1 METKSLYKINA
12 EYMELFGRIEMA
24 EGVLTPELEEELIIK
39 KSELEVKSIA
49 YVEVIKQRES
59 FNDRI
64 DEEIKRLQAMKK
76 SNDTLVSRLKSN
88 LLQAVSIFGNYEAGF
103 VKIGTRK
110 SKQVVVDYDVNDLPK
125 QYKTVKVTETAD
137 KVAIKKAIESGETV
151 YGCRLVENVNLTIK

>member
-64 DEEIKRLQAMKK
+64 DDEIKRLQAMKK
-76 SNDTLVSRLKSN
+76 SNDTLVSRLKTN

-110 SKQVVVDYDVNDLPK
+110 SKQVIVDYDVNDLPK

-137 KVAIKKAIESGETV
+137 KVAIKKALESGETV

>member
-1 METKSLYKINA
+1 MKTLYKINA

-24 EGVLTPELEEELIIK
+24 EGVLTPELEEALVIN

-76 SNDTLVSRLKSN
+76 SNDTLVSKLKSN

-103 VKIGTRK
+103 LKIGTRK

-125 QYKTVKVTETAD
+125 QYKTVKVTETPD
-137 KVAIKKAIESGETV
+137 KVAIKKALESGETV
-151 YGCRLVENVNLTIK
+151 YGCRLVENINLTIR

>member
-64 DEEIKRLQAMKK
+64 DDEIKRLQAMKK
-76 SNDTLVSRLKSN
+76 SNDALVSRLKTN

-110 SKQVVVDYDVNDLPK
+110 SKQVIVDYDVNDLPK

-137 KVAIKKAIESGETV
+137 KVAIKKALESGETV

>member
-64 DEEIKRLQAMKK
+64 DDEIKRLQAMKK
-76 SNDTLVSRLKSN
+76 SNDTLISRLKTN

-110 SKQVVVDYDVNDLPK
+110 SKQVIVDYDVNDLPK

-137 KVAIKKAIESGETV
+137 KVAIKKALESGETV

>member
-64 DEEIKRLQAMKK
+64 DDEIKRLQAMKK
-76 SNDTLVSRLKSN
+76 SNDTLISRLKTN

-137 KVAIKKAIESGETV
+137 KVAIKKALESGETV
-151 YGCRLVENVNLTIK
+151 YGCRLVENVNLQIK

>member
-64 DEEIKRLQAMKK
+64 DDEIKRLQAMKK
-76 SNDTLVSRLKSN
+76 SNDTLVSRLKTN

-137 KVAIKKAIESGETV
+137 KVAIKKALESGETV
-151 YGCRLVENVNLTIK
+151 YGCRLVENVNLQIK

>member
-110 SKQVVVDYDVNDLPK
+110 SKQVVIDYDVNDLPK

-137 KVAIKKAIESGETV
+137 KVAIKKAIESGQTV